1 MQSTPANPW
10 GDSPAKAW
18 LAAAADP
25 IVASEFELILD
36 ELARATNARRPICH
50 ASGRCCKF
58 EEFGHRLYVTGFE
71 TAWLIRQL
79 PPDSSLTSVALDA
92 AIARGGCPFQH
103 ATRCTVHPLRPLGCR
118 VYFCDP
124 TAQAWQHEIYEALLR
139 SLRSLHDRHTIPYEY
154 AEWRCLLARFLR
166 PQAARP

>member
-1 MQSTPANPW
+1 MQCPPANPW
-10 GDSPAKAW
+10 GDSPAQAW
-18 LAAAADP
+18 LGAAADP
-25 IVASEFELILD
+25 LVVNEYELILD
-36 ELARATNARRPICH
+36 ELVRATHARQPICN
-50 ASGRCCKF
+50 ASGRCCHF

-79 PPDSSLTSVALDA
+79 PPDSPLTRESLDA

-103 ATRCTVHPLRPLGCR
+103 GTRCTVHPLRPLGCR

-124 TAQAWQHEIYEALLR
+124 TAQAWQQEIYESLLR
-139 SLRSLHDRHTIPYEY
+139 SLRSLHDRHAIPYEY
-154 AEWRCLLARFLR
+154 GEWRALLANFVP